1 MKQSGL
7 EDQLLGLLVAKERP
21 DLQQQK
27 VELVKNLAAGRKQ
40 LVDLEDEILRLLR
53 EVKGSLLDDAD
64 LLLALE
70 RSKVT
75 SQEVTAQIDEAVEV

>member
-1 MKQSGL
+1 M
-7 EDQLLGLLVAKERP
+7 
-21 DLQQQK
+21 
-27 VELVKNLAAGRKQ
+27 
-40 LVDLEDEILRLLR
+40 DLEDEILRLLR

-75 SQEVTAQIDEAVEV
+75 SREVTAQIDEAVEVEQTIDAAREVYRPSANISAVLYFVLST